1 MDALR
6 GVPSL
11 LSSKKGLG
19 GGGDARGPVEAVRGH
34 RKERDPPVFC
44 GEGHEDAVD
53 WLFRYEDVARYNG
66 WTGEEKLHSI
76 GMHLEGIPRRWHLS
90 LNPAPE
96 NFADLR
102 ARFLLA
108 FKPPN
113 YDLDVETKLRDRVQG
128 EDEPVMTYCH
138 YIIYLC
144 SRVDRNMS
152 ETAKVQHLLR
162 GLKRSLVERVYPFLN
177 PEHHTSQDFM
187 RLAQVQCQAVLL
199 ANRGVPPSASTLTT
213 LQTALPPTPTVPSSN
228 YVTREELAAHM
239 KELKDLLS
247 QQNQSSR
254 GTSGWKENR
263 RNP

>member
-1 MDALR
+1 MAGR
-6 GVPSL
+6 NGRATRRAVIVEQQE
-11 LSSKKGLG
+11 GLG

-34 RKERDPPVFC
+34 RKERDPPVFR

-53 WLFRYEDVARYNG
+53 WLFLYEDVARYNR

-76 GMHLEGIPRRWHLS
+76 GMHLEGIARHWHLS

-138 YIIYLC
+138 DIIYLC

-162 GLKRSLVERVYPFLN
+162 GLKRSPDVHSL
-177 PEHHTSQDFM
+177 
-187 RLAQVQCQAVLL
+187 
-199 ANRGVPPSASTLTT
+199 
-213 LQTALPPTPTVPSSN
+213 
-228 YVTREELAAHM
+228 REFTHF
-239 KELKDLLS
+239 
-247 QQNQSSR
+247 
-254 GTSGWKENR
+254 
-263 RNP
+263 